1 MNASHS
7 NNQKPIFF
15 KWIPTEKD
23 YLLVR
28 IRDTTN
34 NLRMWFEGVSEI
46 PNQKETYT
54 ADKLTGKL
62 EINDIDSE
70 LMDTLERS
78 KSENIGLYS

>member
-1 MNASHS
+1 
-7 NNQKPIFF
+7 
-15 KWIPTEKD
+15 
-23 YLLVR
+23 
-28 IRDTTN
+28 
-34 NLRMWFEGVSEI
+34 MWFEGVSEI